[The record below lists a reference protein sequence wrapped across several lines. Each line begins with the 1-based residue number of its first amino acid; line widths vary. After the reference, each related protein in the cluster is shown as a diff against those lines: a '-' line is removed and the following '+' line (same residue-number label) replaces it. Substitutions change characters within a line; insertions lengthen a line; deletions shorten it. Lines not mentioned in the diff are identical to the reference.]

1 LIFIRWDN
9 YHGTETLDKNDWTLR
24 DHPCGH
30 SASPGY
36 SGVAPPS
43 TDQPETDEVASDPPE
58 DSTVDQFSN
67 SRFRISPN
75 FRVEEILSGQQIG
88 SLIAIA
94 FDGLGRCL
102 ASRENDPLMR
112 AVDTGTD
119 GKPQRLAVFCDQ
131 VKNCQGILP
140 WVMTFMSQARAPG
153 ARAVS
158 TERRNGRRLS

>member
-1 LIFIRWDN
+1 M
-9 YHGTETLDKNDWTLR
+9 
-24 DHPCGH
+24 
-30 SASPGY
+30 
-36 SGVAPPS
+36 APPS

-75 FRVEEILSGQQIG
+75 FCVEEFLSGQQIG

-140 WVMTFMSQARAPG
+140 RGDDIYVTGEGPRSPRCID
-153 ARAVS
+153 
-158 TERRNGRRLS
+158 